1 MLMKNSAAAP
11 TATQQAKA
19 SSPEGGVAG
28 TLTQILANSVTIPD
42 SDFQGLASA
51 RAKAVREYLIQ
62 NGKVEPER
70 VVLAEPP
77 AEGVKSQGSRAY
89 LQFR

>member
-1 MLMKNSAAAP
+1 
-11 TATQQAKA
+11 
-19 SSPEGGVAG
+19 
-28 TLTQILANSVTIPD
+28 LANSVTIPD

-70 VVLAEPP
+70 VFLAEPP

>member
-1 MLMKNSAAAP
+1 
-11 TATQQAKA
+11 
-19 SSPEGGVAG
+19 
-28 TLTQILANSVTIPD
+28 LANTINITD
-42 SDFQGLASA
+42 SDFQNLASA

-70 VVLAEPP
+70 VLLAENTS
-77 AEGVKSQGSRAY
+77 EGVKSQGNRAY